1 MRWSA
6 SLKSQMLIIVTILV
20 LVVSVIQVIQSR
32 QNQLSLLHNSSMNFE
47 RSNLEQRKALIR
59 NMTLT
64 TKLSVENILRDS
76 INSEQSLQALSDLL
90 MMMTYEENGYFF
102 IIDTDGQF
110 IHHPTQ
116 SNLGKNMRNWVDKN
130 GDNILSILKNAADG
144 NGWANYSWEKLNEDG
159 AFDKISFVST
169 LAGTNWMLG
178 SGLYIDDIQNQ
189 VLEFYEVGYADMNK
203 QMQWSLMI
211 ILGLVC
217 IFIGLSWLVLR
228 WVLVPLDDVQ
238 KQLHILSSGNGDL
251 TLRLPIDQR
260 TTEIRHMCVAL
271 NQFMDSLVV
280 IISQTKTS
288 VNSINLIGSELAG
301 LSETLNQSVSDHR
314 DQTSIIASA
323 ICEMSASS
331 EQVASSTKEV
341 SEFVEQANGITHSAM
356 DSVCDSNKKI
366 GDVAESVSTTSSC
379 MGELSS
385 DLNQIHSILT
395 TIDSIA
401 DQTNLLALNAAI
413 EAARAGEHGRG
424 FAVVADEVR
433 NLATKSSVATK
444 DIAVLIAKLD
454 ESLMNAI
461 SAMDLS
467 QGGTT
472 DSVNLSEKVTVDLS
486 NSVDQFMQVNDMTAQ
501 IALAATEQSSALNE
515 VNESLTCTQEVV
527 NTIHDVTHK
536 TQTHL
541 SELMLTADQ
550 LNDFVAGIRTEKQE
564 KPFVTSDITSRD
576 GGDLS
581 VGVSKVALVS

>member
-116 SNLGKNMRNWVDKN
+116 SNLGKNMSNWVDKN

-356 DSVCDSNKKI
+356 DSVCNSNKKI
-366 GDVAESVSTTSSC
+366 GDVAESVSTTSLC

-564 KPFVTSDITSRD
+564 KPFVTSDITLRD
-576 GGDLS
+576 GGI
-581 VGVSKVALVS
+581 

>member
-116 SNLGKNMRNWVDKN
+116 SNLGKNMSNWVDKN

>member
-116 SNLGKNMRNWVDKN
+116 SNLGKNMSNWVDKN

-564 KPFVTSDITSRD
+564 KPFVTSDITLRD
-576 GGDLS
+576 GGI
-581 VGVSKVALVS
+581 

>member
-116 SNLGKNMRNWVDKN
+116 SNLGKNMSNWVDKN

-564 KPFVTSDITSRD
+564 KPFVTLDITSRD

>member
-116 SNLGKNMRNWVDKN
+116 SNLGKNMSNWVDKN

-486 NSVDQFMQVNDMTAQ
+486 NSVDQFMQINDMTAQ

-564 KPFVTSDITSRD
+564 KPFVTSDITLRD
-576 GGDLS
+576 GGI
-581 VGVSKVALVS
+581 